1 MRTLA
6 LGLLLLV
13 GSTACSGGDGNIPD
27 EQGHGDPPCAFDE
40 TGCVPAELVAVVE
53 GREDGP
59 WAELRGTSPLEA
71 NSWVQEGAQG
81 TVHWRLPDGTRHDHE
96 RTLATAIVEG
106 TPDPVAPRIELLVE
120 SDADQFT
127 VQIARVREGGP
138 VPGVEV
144 FRELEPSVAP
154 SVVRL
159 EHGSYV
165 LRLHAFW
172 PQGEAEFYFI
182 VRRV

>member
-13 GSTACSGGDGNIPD
+13 GSTACSGDDGNIGD
-27 EQGHGDPPCAFDE
+27 EEGHGDPPCAFDE
-40 TGCVPAELVAVVE
+40 TGCVPGELVAVVE
-53 GREDGP
+53 GREEGP
-59 WAELRGTSPLEA
+59 SAQLRGTSPLEG
-71 NSWVQEGAQG
+71 NSWVQEGIRG
-81 TVHWRLPDGTRHDHE
+81 TVHWRLPDGTRLDNE
-96 RTLATAIVEG
+96 QTLATVIEEG
-106 TPDPVAPRIELLVE
+106 TPDPVAPRIELSIE
-120 SDADQFT
+120 TDADQVT

-144 FRELEPSVAP
+144 FRELESSVAP

-159 EHGSYV
+159 EHGTYV
-165 LRLHAFW
+165 LRLQAVW
-172 PQGEAEFYFI
+172 PQGEAEFFFI